1 MLNKEIIEKEDNKKK
16 QELSIAEWMKEEQ
29 HEDWVEMMKESAVI
43 PFATALWA

>member
-1 MLNKEIIEKEDNKKK
+1 MMKDQDDK
-16 QELSIAEWMKEEQ
+16 QKQGLSLEEWMKEEQ